1 MKEQTSEP
9 TATESSPEDTF
20 QHLERIRML
29 ILGMEQRLQTREEN
43 LTGVVKKAEDHL
55 VKLEVLRQEVDTL
68 S

>member
-1 MKEQTSEP
+1 M
-9 TATESSPEDTF
+9 ATETSPDAMF

-43 LTGVVKKAEDHL
+43 LTDVVKKAEDKL